1 MSTNKIETLKAY
13 AQANYEEGMDSFI
26 ECYSDDEWL
35 ELLNSHNN
43 CVKAAKADMRQVAGI
58 HLERQANARNSAF

>member
-1 MSTNKIETLKAY
+1 MPTNKIETLKAY
-13 AQANYEEGMDSFI
+13 AEANYDEGMDSFI

-43 CVKAAKADMRQVAGI
+43 CVQATKAAMREIAGI
-58 HLERQANARNSAF
+58 QLEKQSNAINSAF